1 MCRGDRFSYFPQ
13 LACKLVSTFDD
24 GWRVC
29 CVFLKEGCAMMFE
42 GTGGGI
48 AIMRDDLGRCQAS
61 GPSVVLVACM
71 LFWLLVY
78 VVVYLPTVNQGS

>member
-48 AIMRDDLGRCQAS
+48 ALGGVRRPVRRLS
-61 GPSVVLVACM
+61 LSLVCY
-71 LFWLLVY
+71 FGY
-78 VVVYLPTVNQGS
+78 